1 MTESTTIA
9 EYEAEIQRLKDLPKT
24 KDNAAAIRK
33 AKSGMNRL
41 YNDSKREL
49 LKFEEKNYEYL
60 FFLCSTNGF
69 YKLIGHSALFYVHDI
84 APKLDLTANLQRDG
98 DYAERSE
105 HGVVSVVDIDRIA
118 ERLKQLK
125 IERTR
130 TNKLSSSVIAF
141 KLPWK
146 FTKEQVEKFIEDD
159 VITMQ
164 RFNHVVMANNL
175 IPNLYIQMID
185 LNKAILQNVRRMKD
199 PTERETLGY
208 DMIKIAVRN
217 ERIYF
222 DMANGKVTDLDG
234 LRSIRINLD
243 FLKYQAKILADL
255 KIWSARVYAR
265 IGENMIRMQ
274 DTLDAK
280 IREINE

>member
-98 DYAERSE
+98 DYTERSE
-105 HGVVSVVDIDRIA
+105 HGVASVVNIDRIA

-125 IERTR
+125 IERTH

-159 VITMQ
+159 VIAMQ

-208 DMIKIAVRN
+208 DMIKIAVKN

-280 IREINE
+280 IREINK